1 MKASRR
7 MLFAAVAAVT
17 LVAAG
22 ATGLF
27 QIYSSPGAVQ
37 SAQAIGGPFKLRTGR
52 GEIVTDRDFRD
63 KWLLVYFGYTH
74 CPDICPTT
82 LAEIVQTVDLLG
94 AAGAAVQPLF
104 ITIDPER
111 DTPDVM
117 DAYVMALDQR
127 IIGLTG
133 SSTEIAAAARSFK
146 VHYARAQS
154 KTRDAREYQME
165 HSSFIYVVGPDG
177 RYITLFAPL
186 SGQAPDQMALKLR
199 ELIAQSR
206 AR

>member
-1 MKASRR
+1 
-7 MLFAAVAAVT
+7 MLFAAIAAVA

-27 QIYSSPGAVQ
+27 QIYSSPGAVH
-37 SAQAIGGPFKLRTGR
+37 SAQAIGGPFKLRTGP

-82 LAEIVQTVDLLG
+82 LAEIVQTIDLLG
-94 AAGAAVQPLF
+94 TAGAAVQPLF

-117 DAYVMALDQR
+117 DAYVKALDPR

-133 SSTEIAAAARSFK
+133 SSAEIAAAARSFK
-146 VHYARAQS
+146 VHYVRAQS
-154 KTRDAREYQME
+154 KSRDAREYQME

>member
-82 LAEIVQTVDLLG
+82 LADVVQTIDLLG
-94 AAGAAVQPLF
+94 AAGAVVQPLF

-117 DAYVMALDQR
+117 DAYVKALDPR

-133 SSTEIAAAARSFK
+133 SSAEIAAAARSFK
-146 VHYARAQS
+146 VHYTRAQS
-154 KTRDAREYQME
+154 KSRDARDYQME
-165 HSSFIYVVGPDG
+165 HSSFVYVVGPDG

-199 ELIAQSR
+199 ELIGQPR

>member
-1 MKASRR
+1 MMASRR

-22 ATGLF
+22 VTGLF
-27 QIYSSPGAVQ
+27 QIYSSPGAVH

-52 GEIVTDRDFRD
+52 VEIVTERDFRD

-82 LAEIVQTVDLLG
+82 LADVVQTIDLLG
-94 AAGAAVQPLF
+94 TAGAVVQPLF
-104 ITIDPER
+104 VTIDPER

-117 DAYVMALDQR
+117 DAYVKALDPR

-133 SSTEIAAAARSFK
+133 SSAEIAAAARSFK
-146 VHYARAQS
+146 VHYTRAQS
-154 KTRDAREYQME
+154 KSRDARDYQME
-165 HSSFIYVVGPDG
+165 HSSFVYVVGPDG
-177 RYITLFAPL
+177 RYVTLFAPL

-199 ELIAQSR
+199 ELIGQPR

>member
-1 MKASRR
+1 MMASRR
-7 MLFAAVAAVT
+7 MLFAAGAAAA

-27 QIYSSPGAVQ
+27 QIYSSPGAVH
-37 SAQAIGGPFKLRTGR
+37 SAQAIGGPFKLWTGR
-52 GEIVTDRDFRD
+52 GETVTERDFRD
-63 KWLLVYFGYTH
+63 KWLLLYFGYTH

-82 LAEIVQTVDLLG
+82 LADVVQTIDLLG
-94 AAGAAVQPLF
+94 AAGAVVQPLF

-117 DAYVMALDQR
+117 DAYVKALDPR

-133 SSTEIAAAARSFK
+133 SSAEIAAAARSFK
-146 VHYARAQS
+146 VHYAKAQS
-154 KTRDAREYQME
+154 KGPNAQDYQME
-165 HSSFIYVVGPDG
+165 HSSFVYVVGPDG
-177 RYITLFAPL
+177 RYVTLFAPL

-199 ELIAQSR
+199 ELIAQPR

>member
-1 MKASRR
+1 MMASRKT
-7 MLFAAVAAVT
+7 LLAVVAALT
-17 LVAAG
+17 LLAA
-22 ATGLF
+22 ARRLVSDLF
-27 QIYSSPGAVQ
+27 LSGVVH
-37 SAQAIGGPFKLRTGR
+37 SAQAIGGPFKLRTGS
-52 GEIVTDRDFRD
+52 GEIVTERDFRD
-63 KWLLVYFGYTH
+63 KWLLVYFGYTN

-82 LAEIVQTVDLLG
+82 LAEIVQAIDLLG
-94 AAGAAVQPLF
+94 GAGVAVQPLF

-117 DAYVMALDQR
+117 DAYVKALDPR

-133 SSTEIAAAARSFK
+133 SSAEIAAVARSFK

-154 KTRDAREYQME
+154 KSRDAREYQME

-186 SGQAPDQMALKLR
+186 SGQAPDQMAHKLH
-199 ELIAQSR
+199 ELMAQPR